1 MSRNPSLVSFLIIQ
15 KIANSID
22 TPKVSIKIIMEK
34 FFAALFFY
42 IGVMKIANST
52 MITFDK
58 RNMETHTNLYKLR
71 KGYFETFPFS
81 SVVLLNTG
89 CTGSLISCKHILT
102 AAHCLHDGKKN
113 LDVEVGLLRKDGNMK
128 WLDVKK
134 VFVPVSWKN
143 NHRGDLSK
151 HDYGVIELKQELSR
165 KWMDFSVND
174 VKAGTVIQV
183 LGSPSSEQV
192 RELHLATCPIHSQSK
207 NYIYNR
213 CKISKGMSG
222 SPFYIYD
229 ATQKK
234 RRIIG
239 ILSARIKVSGKE
251 MNMAV
256 ALSPHIVNKISK
268 WIKDGGDC
276 TDKDQ

>member
-1 MSRNPSLVSFLIIQ
+1 
-15 KIANSID
+15 
-22 TPKVSIKIIMEK
+22 MEK
-34 FFAALFFY
+34 FFATLFFY
-42 IGVMKIANST
+42 VGIMKIANSRIMT
-52 MITFDK
+52 LDK
-58 RNMETHTNLYKLR
+58 RNMENHIKLYKLG
-71 KGYFETFPFS
+71 KDYYETFPFS
-81 SVVLLNTG
+81 SAVLLNTG

-113 LDVEVGLLRKDGNMK
+113 LDVQVGLLSKDSNVK

-134 VFVPVSWKN
+134 VFVPASWKN

-151 HDYGVIELKQELSR
+151 HDYGVIELKQEHSR

-183 LGSPSSEQV
+183 LGSPSSERV

-207 NYIYNR
+207 NFIYNR
-213 CKISKGMSG
+213 CEISKGMSG

-229 ATQKK
+229 ATKKK

-256 ALSPHIVNKISK
+256 ALSPHIFKKISK

-276 TDKDQ
+276 TDEDQLHLYYSS